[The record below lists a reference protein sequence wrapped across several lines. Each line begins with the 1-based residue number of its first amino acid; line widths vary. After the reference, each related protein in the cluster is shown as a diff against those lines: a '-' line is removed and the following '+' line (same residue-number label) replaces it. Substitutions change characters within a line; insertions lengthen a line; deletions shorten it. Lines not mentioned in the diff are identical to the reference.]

1 MYDTPEFESYFWGST
16 VITEIA
22 TLNIGSRPASRTK
35 TRKIEH
41 LRAIPWVFS
50 WAQCRAHAAGM
61 VRLRF
66 CLQGRGSRSTRTPAL
81 KFLQDMYR
89 EWGFFRTMLSNM
101 EMVLAKSNI
110 GIASRYAE
118 LVPDRKVR
126 E

>member
-1 MYDTPEFESYFWGST
+1 MS
-16 VITEIA
+16 I
-22 TLNIGSRPASRTK
+22 
-35 TRKIEH
+35 
-41 LRAIPWVFS
+41 
-50 WAQCRAHAAGM
+50 
-61 VRLRF
+61 
-66 CLQGRGSRSTRTPAL
+66 RSTGL

-126 E
+126 DKIFQAIRTEWLASIDALLKITGQRNCCRTIRQLDASLKMRYSLSRSAKPCAGRIAQAASRGGQSG